1 MLQAVDVHSLQ
12 PGWVC
17 GSLGVNYVCRLVSD
31 SAYGVTQLL
40 LDYLERFNVYSAREE
55 SASQIDHPTV
65 VPPVRRS
72 CITNDQQPQRKDFST
87 EYRDIL
93 NVTYNIR
100 LNPLLNTGPKRLL
113 MLFATAR
120 LSNRMYPVL
129 LVGVG

>member
-1 MLQAVDVHSLQ
+1 MYIVQ
-12 PGWVC
+12 PGWGGC

-40 LDYLERFNVYSAREE
+40 LDYLERFYVYSAREE
-55 SASQIDHPTV
+55 SAQMITL
-65 VPPVRRS
+65 PPVRRS

-87 EYRDIL
+87 EYVESRDIL